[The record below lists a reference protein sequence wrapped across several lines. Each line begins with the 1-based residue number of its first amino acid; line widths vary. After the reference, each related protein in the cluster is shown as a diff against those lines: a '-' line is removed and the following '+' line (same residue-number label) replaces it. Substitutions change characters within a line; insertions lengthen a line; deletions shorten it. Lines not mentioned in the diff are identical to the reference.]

1 MCGRPVM
8 SLVLLSAVVLLC
20 GCPSPSGPR
29 ATPGDPGKVE
39 ALVYSTGQVWN
50 VKEDFDKLFAAGAT
64 LSDQDR
70 NKFQGTSVIPQL
82 ETVQID
88 GDTATVQVEV
98 TTYPNN
104 EPQSKTVT
112 WEARKEGD
120 AWKLTKAPLR

>member
-1 MCGRPVM
+1 
-8 SLVLLSAVVLLC
+8 
-20 GCPSPSGPR
+20 
-29 ATPGDPGKVE
+29 VE
-39 ALVYSTGQVWN
+39 ALVSATGQVWN

-70 NKFQGTSVIPQL
+70 NKFQGTSVIPVR
-82 ETVQID
+82 ETVKID
-88 GDTATVQVEV
+88 GDTATVQVDV

-104 EPQSKTVT
+104 EPQTITVT